1 MTHKKS
7 AQREPLNV
15 GYYLG
20 IDLSNNIKS
29 RLRSDWLV
37 FNTDNSIK
45 TGYFKPKFGTSSNN
59 IYSDV
64 MQFS

>member
-1 MTHKKS
+1 MKHKKS
-7 AQREPLNV
+7 AQRKSLNV

-20 IDLSNNIKS
+20 TDLSNNIKS
-29 RLRSDWLV
+29 RLRSDGLV

-45 TGYFKPKFGTSSNN
+45 TSYFTPKFGIGSNN